1 MRLARTGWTAI
12 ALAVSLFAF
21 ASASGAQT
29 RMWVGFHDDPVF
41 RYGVN
46 RQQELDLASFRAHAT
61 VVRTLLTWAVV
72 APTRPQNPS
81 DPFDPVYRFADLDDF
96 VRSAQARGLEVL
108 ITIWGTPS
116 WANGGKPARY
126 LPTRVSDFQ
135 SFARAVAARY
145 SGRYAGYPFVR
156 FFGIWNESNLGNFL
170 ARQFDAHGRIIS
182 PANYARLAAAGY
194 AGIKAG
200 SPRALV
206 AIGETSSHGRNRKK
220 PGVTDTV
227 APATFARL
235 VAKANPRLRF
245 DAWAHHPYP
254 YPVNQAPTQRVRYPN
269 VALTTMPRF
278 ERDLARW
285 FRRRSVAVWITE
297 YGSETR
303 PGEPNGVTEA
313 QQARYVTQAL
323 TLARLDP
330 RVPMFIWF
338 VFRDSAGSPWQSG
351 LYRKN
356 GTAKPALSTWSA
368 AAKQV
373 NQVDGRVAVKSGTR
387 SPTITLYLRSLCAT
401 NPIGSS
407 VTSVAATFLKGK
419 AVQSSLARTPLQ
431 IDCTTRI
438 RLTGLKVARNK
449 IYTARVVAQATF
461 IPTLKR
467 TITIVGI

>member
-1 MRLARTGWTAI
+1 MRFPRTASI
-12 ALAVSLFAF
+12 ALALAVSLAF
-21 ASASGAQT
+21 APGSRAQT

-41 RYGVN
+41 RYGAN

-61 VVRTLLTWAVV
+61 VVRTLLTWASV

-81 DPFDPVYRFADLDDF
+81 YPFDPAYRFADVDDF

-108 ITIWGTPS
+108 ITIWGTPG

-126 LPTRVSDFQ
+126 LPTRLSDFQ

-170 ARQFDAHGRIIS
+170 APQFDARGRIVS
-182 PANYARLAAAGY
+182 AANYARLAAAGY

-200 SPRALV
+200 SPTALV
-206 AIGETSSHGRNRKK
+206 AIGETSSHGRDRRK
-220 PGVTDTV
+220 PGVTHTV

-235 VAKANPRLRF
+235 VATANPRLRF

-269 VALTTMPRF
+269 VALTTLPRF

-285 FRRRSVAVWITE
+285 FRRRSVAIWITE

-330 RVPMFIWF
+330 HVVMFIWF
-338 VFRDSAGSPWQSG
+338 VFRDSVGSPWQSG
-351 LYRKN
+351 LYREN
-356 GTAKPALSTWSA
+356 GTAKPSLATWSA
-368 AAKQV
+368 AARQV

-401 NPIGSS
+401 NPIGSL
-407 VTSVAATFLKGK
+407 VTSVAATFLSGK
-419 AVQSSLARTPLQ
+419 SVQSSLARTPLQ

-438 RLTGLKVARNK
+438 RLTGLTVAKNK
-449 IYTARVVAQATF
+449 TYTARIVAQATF
-461 IPTLKR
+461 IPTLRR

>member
-1 MRLARTGWTAI
+1 MRSPRTAWIAL
-12 ALAVSLFAF
+12 ALAVSLAF
-21 ASASGAQT
+21 APGSGAQT

-61 VVRTLLTWAVV
+61 VVRTLLTWASV

-81 DPFDPVYRFADLDDF
+81 DPFDPAYRFADLDDF

-108 ITIWGTPS
+108 ITIWGTPG

-126 LPTRVSDFQ
+126 LPTRLSDFQ
-135 SFARAVAARY
+135 SFVRAVAARY

-170 ARQFDAHGRIIS
+170 APQFDARGRIVS
-182 PANYARLAAAGY
+182 AANYARLAAAGY

-206 AIGETSSHGRNRKK
+206 AIGETSSHGRNRRK

-235 VAKANPRLRF
+235 VATANPRLRF

-269 VALTTMPRF
+269 VALTTLPRF

-285 FRRRSVAVWITE
+285 FRRRSVAIWITE

-330 RVPMFIWF
+330 HVVMFIWF

-356 GTAKPALSTWSA
+356 GTAKPSLATWSA
-368 AAKQV
+368 MARQV
-373 NQVDGRVAVKSGTR
+373 NEVDGRVAVKSGTR
-387 SPTITLYLRSLCAT
+387 SPTITLYLRSLCAA
-401 NPIGSS
+401 NPIGSL
-407 VTSVAATFLKGK
+407 VTSVAATFLSGK

-438 RLTGLKVARNK
+438 RLTGLTVAKNK
-449 IYTARVVAQATF
+449 TYTARIVAQATF
-461 IPTLKR
+461 IPTVKR
-467 TITIVGI
+467 TITIIGI